1 MFISQITSLAASLS
15 LDQHGVRRIR
25 AVCLHALNMLTILEP
40 LNDLRSPRRHKNHI
54 QKFKF
59 EKKKKQQKQFFAF
72 FFKQY
77 RKNNGMAH
85 HGRVTESIKKDTKHE
100 QIKVKIHELKE
111 RRGFGLQ

>member
-15 LDQHGVRRIR
+15 LDQHGVSRRIR

-59 EKKKKQQKQFFAF
+59 EKKKKQQKQFFVF
-72 FFKQY
+72 FNNTE
-77 RKNNGMAH
+77 KNNGMAH
-85 HGRVTESIKKDTKHE
+85 HGRVTESIKKTPNMSKSKSKSM
-100 QIKVKIHELKE
+100 I
-111 RRGFGLQ
+111 

>member
-59 EKKKKQQKQFFAF
+59 EKKKKNS
-72 FFKQY
+72 
-77 RKNNGMAH
+77 KNNFLLFFLNN
-85 HGRVTESIKKDTKHE
+85 TE
-100 QIKVKIHELKE
+100 KIMVWHIMVVSQ
-111 RRGFGLQ
+111 RA

>member
-59 EKKKKQQKQFFAF
+59 GKKKKQQRQFFAF
-72 FFKQY
+72 FFL
-77 RKNNGMAH
+77 NN
-85 HGRVTESIKKDTKHE
+85 TE
-100 QIKVKIHELKE
+100 KIMVWHIMVVSQ
-111 RRGFGLQ
+111 RA

>member
-59 EKKKKQQKQFFAF
+59 GKKKKQQKQFFAF
-72 FFKQY
+72 FFLKQY

-85 HGRVTESIKKDTKHE
+85 HGRVTESIKKTPNMNKS
-100 QIKVKIHELKE
+100 KSKSMS
-111 RRGFGLQ
+111 

>member
-15 LDQHGVRRIR
+15 LDQHGVSRRIR

-59 EKKKKQQKQFFAF
+59 EKKKKQQKQFFVF
-72 FFKQY
+72 FNNTE
-77 RKNNGMAH
+77 KNNGMAH
-85 HGRVTESIKKDTKHE
+85 HGRVTEIIKKTPNMSKSKSKSM
-100 QIKVKIHELKE
+100 I
-111 RRGFGLQ
+111 

>member
-59 EKKKKQQKQFFAF
+59 EKKKKNSKNNFLLFFLNNTE
-72 FFKQY
+72 
-77 RKNNGMAH
+77 KNNGMAH
-85 HGRVTESIKKDTKHE
+85 HGRVTESIKKTPNMNKS
-100 QIKVKIHELKE
+100 KSKSMS
-111 RRGFGLQ
+111 

>member
-15 LDQHGVRRIR
+15 LDQHGVSRRIR

-59 EKKKKQQKQFFAF
+59 GKKKKQQKQFFAF
-72 FFKQY
+72 FFLKQY

-85 HGRVTESIKKDTKHE
+85 HGRVTESIKKTPNMNKS
-100 QIKVKIHELKE
+100 KSKSMS
-111 RRGFGLQ
+111 

>member
-59 EKKKKQQKQFFAF
+59 GKKKKQQKQFFAF

-85 HGRVTESIKKDTKHE
+85 HGRVTESIKKTPNMNKS
-100 QIKVKIHELKE
+100 KSKSMS
-111 RRGFGLQ
+111 

>member
-59 EKKKKQQKQFFAF
+59 EKKKKKQQKQFFAF
-72 FFKQY
+72 FFL
-77 RKNNGMAH
+77 NN
-85 HGRVTESIKKDTKHE
+85 TE
-100 QIKVKIHELKE
+100 KIMVWHIMVVSQ
-111 RRGFGLQ
+111 RA

>member
-72 FFKQY
+72 L
-77 RKNNGMAH
+77 NN
-85 HGRVTESIKKDTKHE
+85 TE
-100 QIKVKIHELKE
+100 KIMVWHIMVVSQ
-111 RRGFGLQ
+111 RA

>member
-40 LNDLRSPRRHKNHI
+40 LNDLRSPGRHKNHI

-59 EKKKKQQKQFFAF
+59 GKKKKQQKQFFAF
-72 FFKQY
+72 FFL
-77 RKNNGMAH
+77 NN
-85 HGRVTESIKKDTKHE
+85 TE
-100 QIKVKIHELKE
+100 KIMVWHIMVVSQ
-111 RRGFGLQ
+111 RA